1 VKTGVQSL
9 VGKGLLATIN
19 YVPSD
24 EPLGTVVSQSPSEG
38 ASSKTGTHITL
49 SVSSGPGDK
58 QQETVPDASGQTIE
72 QAVGTMNAAGLRLI
86 LVKRT
91 VADKEQAGKVVEQTP
106 QPGATAPKNAQ
117 ILVYMG
123 AFKG

>member
-1 VKTGVQSL
+1 VKSAVQSL
-9 VGKGLLATIN
+9 SQAGLLASVQ

-24 EPLGTVVSQSPSEG
+24 EPLGTVVSQSPSDG
-38 ASSKTGTHITL
+38 STAKTGSHVTL

-58 QQETVPDASGQTIE
+58 AQHSVPDASGQTIP
-72 QAVGTMNAAGLRLI
+72 QAVETMNEAGLRLI
-86 LVKRT
+86 MVKKT
-91 VADKEQAGKVVEQTP
+91 VTDRSQAGKVVEQTP
-106 QPGATAPKNAQ
+106 KPGAKAPENAQ